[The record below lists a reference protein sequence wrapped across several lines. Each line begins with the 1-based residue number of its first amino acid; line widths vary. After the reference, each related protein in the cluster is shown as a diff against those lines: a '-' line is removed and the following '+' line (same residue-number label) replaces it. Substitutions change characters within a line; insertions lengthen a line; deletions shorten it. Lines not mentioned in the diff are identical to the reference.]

1 MIKLYGAPFSRAG
14 RAIWMLEETGQSYEI
29 INIDP
34 RLGETRTADMLELN
48 ANGHVPVLVDGETTI
63 WESMAVNLYLA
74 DQYRC
79 LMPDTAAGRGH
90 AYQWSF
96 WAMTEAEPPLLDI
109 LMHSMFLPE
118 DQRDPALVE
127 AGLETLKG
135 PLSVLDQAL
144 TGTPYLLGEDFS
156 VADLNVCSVLGFAAY
171 VQYDFSPY
179 PAVAAWLARCNGR
192 PAAQKMQ
199 QLAQAAMA
207 S

>member
-14 RAIWMLEETGQSYEI
+14 RAVWMLEETGQPYEI
-29 INIDP
+29 INKDP
-34 RLGETRTADMLELN
+34 RQGETRTAEMLKLN
-48 ANGHVPVLVDGETTI
+48 PNGHVPVLVDGDTTI

-74 DQYRC
+74 DQYQC
-79 LMPDTAAGRGH
+79 LMPETAAGRGT
-90 AYQWSF
+90 AYQWSV

-118 DQRDPALVE
+118 DQRDPSRVA
-127 AGLETLKG
+127 AGLETVKG

-144 TGTPYLLGEDFS
+144 SDQPYLLGENFS
-156 VADLNVCSVLGFAAY
+156 VADLNTCAVLGFAAH

-179 PAVAAWLARCNGR
+179 PAVAAWLALCNAR
-192 PAAQKMQ
+192 PGAKKMQ

-207 S
+207 G